1 MEDLIELY
9 SLVKVIFKKYEDAKN
24 YYFEN
29 IEDVKHYYHKYFSDI
44 LTK

>member
-1 MEDLIELY
+1 MEYFIELY
-9 SLVKVIFKKYEDAKN
+9 VLLKVIFKKYEDAKN

-29 IEDVKHYYHKYFSDI
+29 IEDVKHYYHKYFSEL